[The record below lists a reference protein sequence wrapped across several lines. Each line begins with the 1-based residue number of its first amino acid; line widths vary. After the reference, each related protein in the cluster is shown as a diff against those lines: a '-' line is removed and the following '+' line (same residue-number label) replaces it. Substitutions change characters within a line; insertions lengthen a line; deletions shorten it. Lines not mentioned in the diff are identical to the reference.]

1 MTGKRYI
8 LKSKEAG
15 EIRPMNPTFMKKKGD
30 NAMARITMTPEEERE
45 LLLVLERYLP
55 DLEIEMSDTDSR
67 EFLHALKER
76 EKFMMELIR
85 RLKEVVS

>member
-1 MTGKRYI
+1 M
-8 LKSKEAG
+8 S
-15 EIRPMNPTFMKKKGD
+15 
-30 NAMARITMTPEEERE
+30 RITMTPEEERE

-55 DLEIEMSDTDSR
+55 DLEMEMADTDSK

-76 EKFMMELIR
+76 EKFMMEMIK